1 MCLWTYTCNMSVP
14 VQILIDHHSQILR
27 SKLDEQY
34 SCCGPHWTWGVEL
47 SSVLFAFYFQML
59 SYHSMNVFKFFIF
72 PSIMMSVAPGLRYK
86 WCFGQLN
93 MWLGWVDQVAA
104 FRPRQIFR
112 NQISNHLWRR
122 LQIGFQIRFQLG
134 CVLLD
139 WFNQSNSTHEVNQI
153 WFRLDTGWIWLE
165 VYTYNL
171 LNIFSLSLFHV
182 SEISFD

>member
-1 MCLWTYTCNMSVP
+1 MCQFKSLSIITPRYLGVNLMNSIHAVGPIEPGVWNYPLFC
-14 VQILIDHHSQILR
+14 LR
-27 SKLDEQY
+27 FIFRW
-34 SCCGPHWTWGVEL
+34 CW
-47 SSVLFAFYFQML
+47 
-59 SYHSMNVFKFFIF
+59 SYHFMNVFKFFIF
-72 PSIMMSVAPGLRYK
+72 LSIMKSVAPGLRYK
-86 WCFGQLN
+86 WRFGQLN